1 MSNLMRWSPL
11 LLASMFAAAFVGRMI
26 YRYRQRRNRR
36 QWYHA
41 SGAQRPADDG
51 FADTSG
57 LYATRS
63 GAWSGSGDGQP
74 SHAHGAHFA
83 GGAGGAFDGGGAS
96 GDWSGSASDS
106 GGGFGG
112 GDSGRGDGG
121 GGGD

>member
-1 MSNLMRWSPL
+1 MRWSPL
-11 LLASMFAAAFVGRMI
+11 LLASMFAAAFVGRLI

-74 SHAHGAHFA
+74 SHAHGAQFA
-83 GGAGGAFDGGGAS
+83 GGAGGAFDGGGVQDEQEVGPEPARL
-96 GDWSGSASDS
+96 GPTK
-106 GGGFGG
+106 G
-112 GDSGRGDGG
+112 GDADVHLAAQQL
-121 GGGD
+121 